1 MTGRRERRRRRGAD
15 GSRGAAHKGVPT
27 PPRPAAGPRV
37 PGAGGRVPSSAAP
50 DYDLPALVRGASSG
64 FTVLVLGEL
73 LLPLAGAVS
82 STLAGLWLSS
92 LALAFALALALAFTL
107 AFTLALALALTLALP
122 LALALAFTLALAL
135 AFALAFAL
143 AAPAPAASKPRM
155 QNHHRRWNA
164 PMLAQGLHRHRT
176 QLRGQDDERVEPR

>member
-82 STLAGLWLSS
+82 STLAGLWLSLVGATGFVLAGRRVGRARRPMLQGAAAALGALTLTLPLRLIVDS
-92 LALAFALALALAFTL
+92 PLPPLALLVGAVFALAVGAVSGRGAAALRDRQ
-107 AFTLALALALTLALP
+107 
-122 LALALAFTLALAL
+122 
-135 AFALAFAL
+135 
-143 AAPAPAASKPRM
+143 APRP
-155 QNHHRRWNA
+155 
-164 PMLAQGLHRHRT
+164 
-176 QLRGQDDERVEPR
+176 